1 MVCAQDLI
9 ERKRERERERR
20 INRKKI
26 MWEGER
32 STSAWERE
40 ESENALIFFS
50 KLNFKDNFCSVFS
63 LPWKKYQ
70 PIELMVRALKTLE
83 QKRWLFCRVGQLR
96 VFSLQYHLP
105 GNRYSS
111 FNNTSKDRNQANFV
125 SQYFV
130 VLWGIFHGCKRLSSS
145 WFACFWY
152 LTILHFILIKLTNQ
166 QLLKKIV

>member
-1 MVCAQDLI
+1 
-9 ERKRERERERR
+9 
-20 INRKKI
+20 

-32 STSAWERE
+32 STSARERE
-40 ESENALIFFS
+40 ERENALIFFS
-50 KLNFKDNFCSVFS
+50 KLNLKDNFCSVFS

-130 VLWGIFHGCKRLSSS
+130 VLCGIFHGCKRLFSS

-152 LTILHFILIKLTNQ
+152 LTFLYLINNQ
-166 QLLKKIV
+166 IDKSTITKKSFKESIGR